1 MKFVADMSLHAA
13 ESVDYTPDQV
23 ENLLDALHDIDAAQS
38 TDAGSQTAGQ
48 DQHGGQL
55 SVGEWL

>member
-1 MKFVADMSLHAA
+1 MSLHAA